1 MVVSIRRKL
10 RLFHNNVKTLERMKR
25 VKIGG
30 VWPMTDRVDT
40 GRDEAAIRQFVEHI
54 AMTFAGLGFPRMA
67 ARVLFVIMCAE
78 EEALTAA
85 QIAER
90 LDISPAAVSGAV
102 RYLIQIQMLRR
113 EPVPG
118 SRRDRYRL
126 PGDAWYEVSALKG
139 TLLKVFSDVAAEGVD
154 ALGGPATGPGARVA
168 QMRDYFEFVHNEM
181 PSLLDRWEA
190 IKASRAASDEAA
202 GA

>member
-1 MVVSIRRKL
+1 
-10 RLFHNNVKTLERMKR
+10 
-25 VKIGG
+25 
-30 VWPMTDRVDT
+30 MTDRAEG
-40 GRDEAAIRQFVEHI
+40 GRDEAAVRQFIEHM

-67 ARVLFVIMCAE
+67 ARVLFVIMSAE

-102 RYLIQIQMLRR
+102 RYLLQIQMLRR

-126 PGDAWYEVSALKG
+126 PSDAWYEVTALKG
-139 TLLKVFSDVAAEGVD
+139 TLLKVFADVAEEGVD
-154 ALGGPATGPGARVA
+154 ALGGRVTGPGARVA
-168 QMRDYFEFVHNEM
+168 QMRDYFEFVHDEM
-181 PSLLDRWEA
+181 PALLDRWEA
-190 IKASRAASDEAA
+190 IKAERAATD
-202 GA
+202 

>member
-1 MVVSIRRKL
+1 
-10 RLFHNNVKTLERMKR
+10 
-25 VKIGG
+25 
-30 VWPMTDRVDT
+30 MTDRGDT
-40 GRDEAAIRQFVEHI
+40 GRDDAAVRQFIEHM

-67 ARVLFVIMCAE
+67 ARVLFVIMCAD

-102 RYLIQIQMLRR
+102 RYLLQIQMLRR

-126 PGDAWYEVSALKG
+126 PSDAWYEVSALKG
-139 TLLKVFSDVAAEGVD
+139 TLLKVFSEIAGEGVE
-154 ALGGPATGPGARVA
+154 ALGGPATGAGARVA

-181 PSLLDRWEA
+181 PTLLDRWEA
-190 IKASRAASDEAA
+190 IKAEKAATDAASAS
-202 GA
+202 

>member
-1 MVVSIRRKL
+1 MI
-10 RLFHNNVKTLERMKR
+10 ERSA
-25 VKIGG
+25 
-30 VWPMTDRVDT
+30 D
-40 GRDEAAIRQFVEHI
+40 GRDEAAVRQFIEHI

-78 EEALTAA
+78 EDALTAA
-85 QIAER
+85 EIAER
-90 LDISPAAVSGAV
+90 LEISPAAVSGAV

-126 PGDAWYEVSALKG
+126 PGDTWYEVSAVKG
-139 TLLKVFSDVAAEGVD
+139 TAYKIFSEIAAEGVD
-154 ALGGPATGPGARVA
+154 ALGGTSTGPGARVA
-168 QMRDYFEFVHNEM
+168 QMRDYFEFIHDEM

-190 IKASRAASDEAA
+190 IKADARSSARPSDPPPV
-202 GA
+202 

>member
-1 MVVSIRRKL
+1 V
-10 RLFHNNVKTLERMKR
+10 
-25 VKIGG
+25 
-30 VWPMTDRVDT
+30 TDRTDA
-40 GRDEAAIRQFVEHI
+40 GRDEAGVRQFIEHM
-54 AMTFAGLGFPRMA
+54 AMTFGSLGFPRMA

-102 RYLIQIQMLRR
+102 RYLLQIQMLRR

-139 TLLKVFSDVAAEGVD
+139 ALLKVFADVAGEGVD

-168 QMRDYFEFVHNEM
+168 QMRDYFEFVHDEM

-190 IKASRAASDEAA
+190 IKADRAAQDRSPGGVNA
-202 GA
+202 